1 MLNLSHSRPLN
12 QFQQEAPELLH
23 QFETDKTPIV
33 ITINGKAVAV
43 LQDAESYEK
52 LLNRL
57 ELLET
62 LAGIRQSL
70 GEFEQGQGVSIHQAF
85 EELQVF
91 TLIDQLS
98 FNEQQE
104 ILEYLI
110 QKKHDEMDDTPD
122 EIVIEGIREGLRE
135 AMSGQTIP
143 LSQMW
148 VGIDVE

>member
-12 QFQQEAPELLH
+12 QFQQEAAELLH

-70 GEFEQGQGVSIHQAF
+70 GEFDRGEGVSIHQ
-85 EELQVF
+85 V
-91 TLIDQLS
+91 
-98 FNEQQE
+98 
-104 ILEYLI
+104 
-110 QKKHDEMDDTPD
+110 
-122 EIVIEGIREGLRE
+122 
-135 AMSGQTIP
+135 
-143 LSQMW
+143 
-148 VGIDVE
+148 